1 MAASG
6 SERRIETTI
15 NKLAFDFIFTWDC
28 WFRYGGGQASPPTQ
42 PREYV
47 FMTNKI
53 DTDMVKHVA
62 NLVRLGISE
71 EEAQKFS
78 PQFTS
83 IIDYFNMLNEVDT
96 ENVPPASD
104 ITNNKNV
111 LREDTAKPSMSRE
124 EFLNNAP
131 QSERGYIKVPTVLGD
146 E

>member
-1 MAASG
+1 
-6 SERRIETTI
+6 
-15 NKLAFDFIFTWDC
+15 
-28 WFRYGGGQASPPTQ
+28 
-42 PREYV
+42 
-47 FMTNKI
+47 MTNKI
-53 DTDMVKHVA
+53 DIDMVKHVA

-78 PQFTS
+78 GQFSS

-104 ITNNKNV
+104 ITNNTNI
-111 LREDTAKPSMSRE
+111 LREDAAKPSMSRE

-131 QSERGYIKVPTVLGD
+131 QSERGYVKVPTVLGD

>member
-1 MAASG
+1 M
-6 SERRIETTI
+6 
-15 NKLAFDFIFTWDC
+15 
-28 WFRYGGGQASPPTQ
+28 TQ
-42 PREYV
+42 
-47 FMTNKI
+47 KI

-62 NLVRLGISE
+62 RLVRLGISE

-78 PQFTS
+78 GQFSS
-83 IIDYFNMLNEVDT
+83 IIGYFNMLNEVNT
-96 ENVPPASD
+96 EMVPPASD

-111 LREDTAKPSMSRE
+111 LREDVAKPSMSRE